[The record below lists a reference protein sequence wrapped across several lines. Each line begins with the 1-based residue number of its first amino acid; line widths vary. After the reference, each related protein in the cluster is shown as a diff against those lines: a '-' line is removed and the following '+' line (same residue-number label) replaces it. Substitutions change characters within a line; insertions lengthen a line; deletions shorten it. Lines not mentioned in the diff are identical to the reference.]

1 MAIAIGTALA
11 LGKAAFSVGKTI
23 KGRMDSKKAQGQG
36 AAAVDPSQSALVN
49 LRQRQRRASETG
61 TSNVGIRNRAD
72 KDFNTL
78 QRRLITGGK
87 RDLGDYIKL
96 KSATEG
102 AITDATS
109 KERLGLTQE
118 INKVTQ
124 DVSDR
129 RMDLVEAD
137 KYKKMQDAEA
147 LKSTGSKNAKSQA
160 PALQEALKK
169 GLEGFKAKR
178 AAKKAAMEG
187 ALDNE

>member
-23 KGRMDSKKAQGQG
+23 KGRMDSKNAQSSG

-49 LRQRQRRASETG
+49 LMQRQRRASETG

-72 KDFNTL
+72 KDFKTL
-78 QRRLITGGK
+78 QTRMIKGGK

-109 KERLGLTQE
+109 KESLGLTQE
-118 INKVTQ
+118 INKRNL
-124 DVSDR
+124 DIADR
-129 RMDLVEAD
+129 RMDLVEAA
-137 KYKKMQDAEA
+137 KAKKVQDAEA
-147 LKSTGSKNAKSQA
+147 MISTGSKNAKSQA

-178 AAKKAAMEG
+178 AALKV
-187 ALDNE
+187 